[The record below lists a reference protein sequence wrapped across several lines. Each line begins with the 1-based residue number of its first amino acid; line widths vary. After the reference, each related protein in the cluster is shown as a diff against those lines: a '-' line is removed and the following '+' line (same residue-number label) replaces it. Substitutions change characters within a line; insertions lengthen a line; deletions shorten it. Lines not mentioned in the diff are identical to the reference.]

1 MRITQ
6 TDNYKAFGIGLMALL
21 IVILMSS
28 CGKEGDNNGG
38 TPGGIG
44 GPPIAPGAGTGAGGQ
59 GRGPASVNLG
69 AAGDF
74 VILAKSGI
82 SNVPTSSITGDIG
95 VSPATDTAI
104 TGFGLTMDGSGT
116 FSTSAQIN
124 GQVFASTYAAPTPA
138 NLTVA
143 VLAMQAAYT
152 DAASRAPD
160 QTELGAGNIGGLTLP
175 PGVYK
180 WSTGVTIQSNV
191 TLSGGA
197 NDTWIFQIA
206 QNLTM
211 ASARDIILAG
221 GAQAQNVTW
230 QVFGVAE
237 IGTTSHFQGVLLSQT
252 SIVVKTGASVTGR
265 LMAQTAVTL
274 DSNVITP

>member
-6 TDNYKAFGIGLMALL
+6 TSTYKAYGIGLMALL
-21 IVILMSS
+21 IVILLSS
-28 CGKEGDNNGG
+28 CGNEGDNNGG

-44 GPPIAPGAGTGAGGQ
+44 GPPITPGGGTGAGGQ
-59 GRGPASVNLG
+59 GSGPASVNLG
-69 AAGDF
+69 AAGS
-74 VILAKSGI
+74 AKSGI
-82 SNVPTSSITGDIG
+82 SNVPTSTITGDIG
-95 VSPATDTAI
+95 VSPATATAI

-116 FSTSAQIN
+116 FATSAQID

-180 WSTGVTIQSNV
+180 WSTGVTIPANV

-252 SIVVKTGASVTGR
+252 SIVVRTGASVTGR

-274 DSNVITP
+274 DSNVVTP